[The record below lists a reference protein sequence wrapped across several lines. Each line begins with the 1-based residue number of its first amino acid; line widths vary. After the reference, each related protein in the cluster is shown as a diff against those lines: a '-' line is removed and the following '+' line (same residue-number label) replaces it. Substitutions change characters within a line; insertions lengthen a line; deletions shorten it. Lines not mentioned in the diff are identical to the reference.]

1 MCMSFEY
8 MFLMMVIPGRLNLKY
23 LIDVY
28 LELLI
33 EELQNL
39 WHVGV
44 LTWDSARDEIFVMR
58 AVLMWTVNDLPLIEW
73 LLDGVLLVLWGV
85 QSVWKTHV
93 HSICKMVERIATLT
107 AIDNFFPESSL
118 S

>member
-1 MCMSFEY
+1 MEPHNIRLGLCMGGFAPHGQYGCKYSCWPIILTPYNLSLGICKSSEY
-8 MFLMMVIPGRLNLKY
+8 IFLMMVISDPFTLKH

-44 LTWDSARDEIFVMR
+44 LTHDNAKKETFTMC
-58 AVLMWTVNDLPLIEW
+58 ATLMWTR
-73 LLDGVLLVLWGV
+73 LW
-85 QSVWKTHV
+85 
-93 HSICKMVERIATLT
+93 
-107 AIDNFFPESSL
+107 DNV
-118 S
+118 